1 MYASSFPKATLTHLQ
16 PMFHH
21 WFSDVFRGYRS
32 QLLVENGLNSRYSS
46 QKLQIMRIKVIRS
59 FLKH

>member
-1 MYASSFPKATLTHLQ
+1 MYASSFLKATLTHLQ

-32 QLLVENGLNSRYSS
+32 QLLVENGLNSR
-46 QKLQIMRIKVIRS
+46 
-59 FLKH
+59 

>member
-16 PMFHH
+16 PMFHQ

-32 QLLVENGLNSRYSS
+32 QLLVENGLNSR
-46 QKLQIMRIKVIRS
+46 
-59 FLKH
+59 